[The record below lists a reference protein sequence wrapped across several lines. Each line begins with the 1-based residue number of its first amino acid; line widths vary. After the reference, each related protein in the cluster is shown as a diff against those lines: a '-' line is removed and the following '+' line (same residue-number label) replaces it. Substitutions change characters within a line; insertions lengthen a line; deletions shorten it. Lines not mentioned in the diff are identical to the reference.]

1 MLLDFLCLL
10 TERGRIN
17 YICEIEKVFRKL
29 YNQKNNIEEVTV
41 TTGVELTEDERLK
54 LTVKLQNKLNKR
66 IKLIEKIN
74 KDIIGGVQLKYG
86 DTLIDNSISSRIGS
100 IAKELKDND

>member
-1 MLLDFLCLL
+1 MKKRTDGCQNLFFFFGLKDD
-10 TERGRIN
+10 
-17 YICEIEKVFRKL
+17 VF
-29 YNQKNNIEEVTV
+29 
-41 TTGVELTEDERLK
+41 TG
-54 LTVKLQNKLNKR
+54 N
-66 IKLIEKIN
+66 EKIN